1 MEEIDFLRIFNL
13 LVGVVGLAVSIGI
26 LLIPRIVSS
35 LEKKLDKDFSTEAI
49 DKLLNQKRNL
59 TEALLKHPRVF
70 GFILLFI
77 SFFLTLSSI
86 LLF

>member
-1 MEEIDFLRIFNL
+1 MQELDFLRIFNL

-26 LLIPRIVSS
+26 LLIPRVISN
-35 LEKKLDKDFSTEAI
+35 LEKKLDQNFSTEAI
-49 DKLLNQKRNL
+49 EKMLNQKRNL
-59 TEALLKHPRVF
+59 SEALLKHPRVF